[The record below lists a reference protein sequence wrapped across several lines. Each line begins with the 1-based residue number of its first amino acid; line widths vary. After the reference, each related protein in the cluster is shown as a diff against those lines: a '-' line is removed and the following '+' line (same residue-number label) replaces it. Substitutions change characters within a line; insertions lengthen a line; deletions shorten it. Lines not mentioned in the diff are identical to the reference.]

1 MWLNNIHF
9 FYCFPMCISSHFN
22 AFFYLLCYTFKYR
35 PENEIIHGMT
45 AEIVLFMFYEQCLKL
60 QSSPQF
66 CIYAWIKVKLTTPPT
81 ALQNQHRCLVLKLM
95 FRWNQQEPSA
105 AARSSIHKRTVKH
118 KCKCKKDGKEMSLHG
133 DFLAWQ
139 EYSQSYLAK
148 SKQP

>member
-1 MWLNNIHF
+1 
-9 FYCFPMCISSHFN
+9 MCISSHFN

-81 ALQNQHRCLVLKLM
+81 ALQN
-95 FRWNQQEPSA
+95 
-105 AARSSIHKRTVKH
+105 
-118 KCKCKKDGKEMSLHG
+118 
-133 DFLAWQ
+133 
-139 EYSQSYLAK
+139 
-148 SKQP
+148 